1 MKGRRW
7 FEVRS
12 AALLIGPLILD
23 VFIKPFELEPITDPL
38 NQFDEDLTFIP
49 KITLSPKTRTSKDLG
64 VALTSAQLHK
74 KAGTIQ

>member
-12 AALLIGPLILD
+12 AALLVGPLILD

-49 KITLSPKTRTSKDLG
+49 KQPSRLKLEQAKISELHTLLPS
-64 VALTSAQLHK
+64 
-74 KAGTIQ
+74 